1 MFGKIASF
9 EFRYQVKNPV
19 FWVATG
25 IFFLLT
31 FGSVTVDQISIG
43 GGGNIHKNSPFAIIQ
58 THLIL
63 SIFFMF
69 VSTAFVAN
77 VIVRDDE
84 TGFGPM
90 ILSTRIRRFDYLYGR
105 FAGALAAALLAFLA
119 VPLAMLVGSFMP
131 WVDPETLG
139 PLSPPAFLSAYFV
152 FALPNILLTSAIF
165 FTLATLTRSL
175 MWTYVGVIGFLI
187 VWIIAGIAA
196 DKPEFEQITAVLEPL
211 GASARGRAPE
221 EREGG
226 PTTMRPRPDQG
237 GGQVRPLPRPRHPP
251 GATKATSFPV
261 RFRVRGEAKSGHFRA
276 QGELVRAVRPILSS

>member
-43 GGGNIHKNSPFAIIQ
+43 GGGIIHKNSPFAIIQ

-131 WVDPETLG
+131 WVDPEM
-139 PLSPPAFLSAYFV
+139 
-152 FALPNILLTSAIF
+152 IF
-165 FTLATLTRSL
+165 F
-175 MWTYVGVIGFLI
+175 LI
-187 VWIIAGIAA
+187 
-196 DKPEFEQITAVLEPL
+196 
-211 GASARGRAPE
+211 
-221 EREGG
+221 
-226 PTTMRPRPDQG
+226 
-237 GGQVRPLPRPRHPP
+237 
-251 GATKATSFPV
+251 
-261 RFRVRGEAKSGHFRA
+261 
-276 QGELVRAVRPILSS
+276 